1 MKNKKLS
8 IIFFKTKFFLIRAI
22 SNFINR
28 KIKKKNN
35 FEKFKDLIK
44 DKNFSTYWFLNNYKI
59 IGNFLPRDYSKK
71 FNYLEIGSFEGLSSL
86 FVLSNWKNAKVTCI
100 DIWKTSK
107 DESQF
112 LNFNFGN
119 VEKRFDLNL
128 SDYVFTKIKST
139 SIEAF
144 KKFDNQLHFDYI
156 YIDGSHNGLDIYND
170 AVASINLL
178 NVGGLIIFD
187 DINNIYKDIEMQPH
201 DAFDK
206 FYNLYKKKIRI
217 VFLKNIAIVQKT
229 NF

>member
-1 MKNKKLS
+1 
-8 IIFFKTKFFLIRAI
+8 
-22 SNFINR
+22 
-28 KIKKKNN
+28 
-35 FEKFKDLIK
+35 
-44 DKNFSTYWFLNNYKI
+44 
-59 IGNFLPRDYSKK
+59 
-71 FNYLEIGSFEGLSSL
+71 
-86 FVLSNWKNAKVTCI
+86 
-100 DIWKTSK
+100 
-107 DESQF
+107 
-112 LNFNFGN
+112 
-119 VEKRFDLNL
+119 LNL

-144 KKFDNQLHFDYI
+144 KKFDNQLYFDYI

-206 FYNLYKKKIRI
+206 FYNLYKKKIKI